1 MKFWQPITWAET
13 DQLIEIARF
22 AEEVGFHGVMS
33 GDHAL
38 YPGTMEAGY
47 PYSDSGYPP
56 QTEESE
62 YPDQWALFGALAA
75 ATSRLHFTCGVY
87 VLPLRNPIEVAK
99 ACATLDILSKGRFAL
114 GAGAGWMREE
124 FDIYGVDFKTRGK
137 RLDECLE
144 ALQILWKPEL
154 VEYHGRYIDFPPI
167 RLAPAPQNDIPIYI
181 GGANKLALKRAAR
194 YGSGWIGTGNHPDE
208 VPGLMKE
215 INELRKQA
223 GREQLPFETL
233 VGLTVKPELSVF
245 QSLQDNGMTSGL
257 NMPFDYALGKGS
269 SLDDKKR
276 LMERFARD
284 VIHRFA

>member
-22 AEEVGFHGVMS
+22 AEEVGFYGVMS

-114 GAGAGWMREE
+114 GAGAGMVRAHVGRRLPEPDAPGYPSGGTLHPRLVTWLPDEE
-124 FDIYGVDFKTRGK
+124 LRAIAHSAAASDAVACAV
-137 RLDECLE
+137 CLE
-144 ALQILWKPEL
+144 RQTAISLQPCGHACLCGACALQI
-154 VEYHGRYIDFPPI
+154 R
-167 RLAPAPQNDIPIYI
+167 R
-181 GGANKLALKRAAR
+181 RAA
-194 YGSGWIGTGNHPDE
+194 GSTPPLCPVCRNPATGCHR
-208 VPGLMKE
+208 V
-215 INELRKQA
+215 
-223 GREQLPFETL
+223 F
-233 VGLTVKPELSVF
+233 LS
-245 QSLQDNGMTSGL
+245 
-257 NMPFDYALGKGS
+257 
-269 SLDDKKR
+269 
-276 LMERFARD
+276 
-284 VIHRFA
+284 